1 MSTRRILI
9 FLYTVYRLVEEKE
22 NKENE
27 EFKSGKSLSMILEAS
42 KERNSSSSSGIV
54 SKLEQPST
62 IDFGTVLILKYYLI
76 FITYI
81 YLNDEHFDINV
92 YNLLNF
98 SKNIL

>member
-1 MSTRRILI
+1 MSTRRIFI

-81 YLNDEHFDINV
+81 YLKMM
-92 YNLLNF
+92 
-98 SKNIL
+98 SILISMYTIF